1 MFESLRESSIFN
13 VKTETVGYSNI
24 TSNWIS
30 EIQQRVSVKHN
41 RLLEEETTR
50 EFSTLIARF
59 QVTISCCINFVDF
72 IFL

>member
-13 VKTETVGYSNI
+13 VKIETVGYSNI

-41 RLLEEETTR
+41 RLLEEDTTR

-59 QVTISCCINFVDF
+59 
-72 IFL
+72 

>member
-13 VKTETVGYSNI
+13 VKIETVGYSNI

-59 QVTISCCINFVDF
+59 
-72 IFL
+72 

>member
-13 VKTETVGYSNI
+13 VKIETVGYSNI

-41 RLLEEETTR
+41 KGIQYFNCQVLSNNILLY
-50 EFSTLIARF
+50 
-59 QVTISCCINFVDF
+59 
-72 IFL
+72 

>member
-1 MFESLRESSIFN
+1 MFESISESSIFT
-13 VKTETVGYSNI
+13 VKIETVGYSNI

-30 EIQQRVSVKHN
+30 EIQQRFSVKHN

-59 QVTISCCINFVDF
+59 
-72 IFL
+72 

>member
-1 MFESLRESSIFN
+1 MFESLSESSIFI
-13 VKTETVGYSNI
+13 VKIENVGYSNI

-50 EFSTLIARF
+50 EFSTLVARF
-59 QVTISCCINFVDF
+59 
-72 IFL
+72 

>member
-13 VKTETVGYSNI
+13 VKIETVGYSNI

-30 EIQQRVSVKHN
+30 EIQQRVSVQHN

-59 QVTISCCINFVDF
+59 
-72 IFL
+72 

>member
-1 MFESLRESSIFN
+1 MFESLSESSIFT
-13 VKTETVGYSNI
+13 VKIETVGYSNI

-59 QVTISCCINFVDF
+59 
-72 IFL
+72 

>member
-13 VKTETVGYSNI
+13 VKIETVGYSNI
-24 TSNWIS
+24 NSNWIS

-59 QVTISCCINFVDF
+59 
-72 IFL
+72 

>member
-1 MFESLRESSIFN
+1 MFESLSESSIFT
-13 VKTETVGYSNI
+13 VKIETVGYSNI

-41 RLLEEETTR
+41 RLLVEETTR

-59 QVTISCCINFVDF
+59 
-72 IFL
+72 

>member
-13 VKTETVGYSNI
+13 VKIETVGYSNI

-30 EIQQRVSVKHN
+30 EIQQHVSVKHN

-59 QVTISCCINFVDF
+59 
-72 IFL
+72 

>member
-13 VKTETVGYSNI
+13 VKIETVGYSNI
-24 TSNWIS
+24 NSNWIS

-50 EFSTLIARF
+50 EFSALIARF
-59 QVTISCCINFVDF
+59 
-72 IFL
+72 

>member
-13 VKTETVGYSNI
+13 VKIETVGYSNI

-41 RLLEEETTR
+41 RCLEEETTR

-59 QVTISCCINFVDF
+59 
-72 IFL
+72 

>member
-1 MFESLRESSIFN
+1 MFESLREPSIFN
-13 VKTETVGYSNI
+13 VKIETVGYSNI

-59 QVTISCCINFVDF
+59 
-72 IFL
+72 

>member
-30 EIQQRVSVKHN
+30 EIQQCVSVKHN

-59 QVTISCCINFVDF
+59 
-72 IFL
+72 

>member
-13 VKTETVGYSNI
+13 VKIETVGYSNI

-41 RLLEEETTR
+41 RL
-50 EFSTLIARF
+50 
-59 QVTISCCINFVDF
+59 
-72 IFL
+72 